1 MPREKLFCKEE
12 ALTKAMELF
21 WEKGYSSTSLSDLT
35 NHLGIGKG
43 SFYATFNS
51 KQELFEA
58 AFDLYRYT
66 KIELLEQ
73 LLNSE
78 PNVKI
83 GLSKIL
89 ELNLEELLSDNKHKG
104 CFIAN
109 TCSEL
114 SGANKILRE
123 KLEDHDSIF
132 QKMLINYMRRGKV
145 SPKKAESVAAT
156 ITTFL
161 MGMNQ
166 QAKFKKD
173 KKSYMSSIK
182 HLVGLLD

>member
-1 MPREKLFCKEE
+1 VPRERLFSEEE

-21 WEKGYSSTSLSDLT
+21 WEKGYASTSLSDLT

-51 KQELFEA
+51 KQDLFEA

-73 LLNSE
+73 LLYSE

-89 ELNLEELLSDNKHKG
+89 ELNLEELLNDNKHKG

-109 TCSEL
+109 TCSEF
-114 SGANKILRE
+114 SGANMILRE
-123 KLEDHDSIF
+123 KLEEHDRIF
-132 QKMLINYMRRGKV
+132 QKMLVNYLRSGRIN
-145 SPKKAESVAAT
+145 PKKAESIAAT
-156 ITTFL
+156 VVTFL

>member
-1 MPREKLFCKEE
+1 MPRIKLFNKEE
-12 ALTKAMELF
+12 ALKKAMELF
-21 WEKGYSSTSLSDLT
+21 WEKGYASTSLSDLT
-35 NHLGIGKG
+35 THLGIGKG
-43 SFYATFNS
+43 SFYATFKS
-51 KQELFEA
+51 KQALFEA
-58 AFDLYRYT
+58 AFELYRNS
-66 KIELLEQ
+66 KVELLEQ

-83 GLSKIL
+83 GLQKLL
-89 ELNLEELLSDNKHKG
+89 EFNLEELLSDNKHKG

-109 TCSEL
+109 TCSEF
-114 SGANKILRE
+114 SGANEVLKDNVVEHYFIVQQAMVNYLR
-123 KLEDHDSIF
+123 K
-132 QKMLINYMRRGKV
+132 GKV

-156 ITTFL
+156 IITFL

-173 KKSYMSSIK
+173 KKSYLSSIK